1 MGDRA
6 DRGASVDLTCRG
18 CPGRSPSP

>member
-18 CPGRSPSP
+18 CPGRSPCP